1 MMITMGGLL
10 VKHNHLFSLQKGQ
23 TFLNKMT
30 KLLILGVLFTS
41 ILAYLSTMPIPIING
56 VFLWLTMIAIS
67 TCYALLLYMSWS
79 SALGRISTHKQYDL
93 IMVLGAG
100 IFTEKVT
107 PMLAERL
114 NRALSVYQHQTDK
127 CKIIVSGGQGP
138 DEPISEALA
147 MQRYLI
153 QHGVHQSSIIMESQS
168 TNTFEN
174 FYYSKKGIHNLYSNS
189 PNILCVTSQFHIL
202 RGMKLAHTNRMKVDG
217 IGSHT
222 PYHFFD
228 VALVRDFLALMY
240 QYKLL
245 LTIYFAVLFFASLFI
260 LF

>member
-1 MMITMGGLL
+1 
-10 VKHNHLFSLQKGQ
+10 
-23 TFLNKMT
+23 
-30 KLLILGVLFTS
+30 
-41 ILAYLSTMPIPIING
+41 
-56 VFLWLTMIAIS
+56 
-67 TCYALLLYMSWS
+67 
-79 SALGRISTHKQYDL
+79 
-93 IMVLGAG
+93 
-100 IFTEKVT
+100 
-107 PMLAERL
+107 MLAERL

-127 CKIIVSGGQGP
+127 CKILVSGGQGP

-147 MQRYLI
+147 MRRYLI
-153 QHGVHQSSIIMESQS
+153 QHGVPQSSIIMESQS

-174 FYYSKKGIHNLYSNS
+174 FYYSKKVIHNLYSNS

-202 RGMKLAHTNRMKVDG
+202 RGMKFTHTNRMKVDG

-245 LTIYFAVLFFASLFI
+245 LTIYFAFLFFASLFI